1 MKKNYIVLSILLIA
15 ALFSIQAQTNQAFK
29 FLGESNGKIQIEFNL
44 PAYYTESVSTSA
56 GLATKIHAEK
66 SGYELTLG
74 EPDLPYFTT
83 SVIVDDIKNTT
94 ATAHIVDFEMLSNQ
108 VIVPSKGNI
117 IRTENPA
124 NILYSFGANYEVNTF
139 LPKNQVS
146 LSSPYIFRDFRG
158 QTIRFNPFQYNPIT
172 HELKVVKK
180 ALIEIKTT
188 QENSQIN
195 PFYRISESKISREF
209 LPLYNHHFL
218 NVGTKSYIPIA
229 ETGDLLIIC
238 HDAFMPAMQPFVDWK
253 IRKGINTRMVGIST
267 IGNTTSSIQNYVTNQ
282 YVTNNVGYIIFVG
295 DIAQIASPTYA
306 GGKSD
311 PTYGMISG
319 NDSYPE
325 VIMGRIS
332 AESVADVNT
341 QVTRILN
348 YEITPTITDL
358 YSKFIGIASQEGP
371 GDDNELDYEHVR
383 NIKNKL
389 RNYHYTA
396 DLEFYEGSQGGND
409 AEGYPTATEVRNG
422 INPGTGLI
430 MYTGHGSSTSWGTS
444 GFDNGNINS
453 LTNQTCLPFIWSVAC
468 VNGEF
473 DSGTCFAER
482 WMRATNNGQ
491 PIGAVGNFSSSI
503 NQSWNPPM
511 RAQDEMVDILRD
523 NYANNRTKTFGG
535 ISINGC
541 LNMNDVYGSAGD
553 EMTRTWHIFGD
564 PTMVVRTQSPQILS
578 ATHNPT
584 IFIGATTLV
593 VNSPIE
599 GALVCISM
607 NNQILARTNIVN
619 GIANLNFLP
628 ITSVG
633 TVKVTLSAFNHTP
646 YLADVPVIAGS
657 DPFISMVNWIAK
669 EPNGET
675 INTIESG
682 QTVDLNLTL
691 NNIGN
696 QNTNNVV
703 ATLNSPSLNIVVN
716 NGTCNV
722 GSVNMSQQVSLDC
735 FNITIV
741 DGAVD
746 QTVVNLTVTITDDEG
761 NTWTAILPITINAPK
776 LSIPNYWLSDANG
789 NNNGRLDI
797 GETATLYFWQ
807 KNIGHASAIVGNG
820 FLTSSGTQIT
830 QIAGG
835 NLNYVAL
842 LIGDSALTSVQI
854 TPSANAINGSW
865 NAMQY
870 TTAAG
875 LYTALQPFML
885 KIGGII
891 DLAESTE
898 FEYATSYSDTPWS
911 IDNQIKYQG
920 NSSYKSGTI
929 TDSQFSVMDI
939 DFTSTADDSISFFL
953 KTSTELDWDFLH
965 FYIDNQEMARWSG
978 EQNWS
983 RVSFFIPAGL
993 HNVKWEYAKDEVV
1006 SAGDDAVWIDYVD
1019 FPATSEF
1026 NTVGVEEIKNQTFLV
1041 YPNPAKD
1048 VLFVDLKGN
1057 ETINSIKLFNSVG
1070 QLVSVHSAIVSK
1082 TITELNIQL
1091 LSNGIYYLQLNTN
1104 NGLKMAKVIIA
1115 Q

>member
-1 MKKNYIVLSILLIA
+1 MNKKLFFIPFFLVLYSISS
-15 ALFSIQAQTNQAFK
+15 FAQSNETFK
-29 FLGESNGKIQIEFNL
+29 FLGEANGKVQIEFNL
-44 PAYYTESVSTSA
+44 PEYYTESVSTPQ
-56 GLATKIHAEK
+56 GLATKMHAEK
-66 SGYELTLG
+66 CGYELTLG

-83 SVIVDDIKNTT
+83 SVIVDDLKNTT
-94 ATAHIVDFEMLSNQ
+94 VFSQELDSEILTNQ
-108 VIVPSKGNI
+108 LIAPSKGNI

-124 NILYSFGANYEVNTF
+124 NISYSFGANYLLNLF
-139 LPKNQVS
+139 LPKKQVT
-146 LSSPYIFRDFRG
+146 LSNPYIFRDFRG

-188 QENSQIN
+188 QENSTIN
-195 PFYRISESKISREF
+195 PFNRASNAKITREF

-238 HDAFMPAMQPFVDWK
+238 HDAFMPAMQPFVNWK
-253 IRKGINTRMVGIST
+253 IRKGIRTQMVGISA
-267 IGNTTSSIQNYVTNQ
+267 IGNTTSSIQNFITNQ
-282 YVTNNVGYIIFVG
+282 YTTNNVGYVILVG

-311 PTYGMISG
+311 PSYGMITG

-523 NYANNRTKTFGG
+523 NYANNKTKTFGG

-541 LNMNDVYGSAGD
+541 LNMNDVYGEAGD

-564 PTMVVRTQSPQILS
+564 PTLVVRTLSPQTLS
-578 ATHNPT
+578 ATHAST
-584 IFIGATTLV
+584 LFIGATTFP
-593 VNSPIE
+593 VNSSVE
-599 GALVCISM
+599 GALVCLSM
-607 NNQILARTNIVN
+607 NNQILAKAYIQN
-619 GIANLNFLP
+619 GIANLNFAP
-628 ITSVG
+628 IAAVG
-633 TVKVTLSAFNHTP
+633 TAQITISNFNYTP
-646 YLADVPVIAGS
+646 FLNNVPVIAGS
-657 DPFISMVNWIAK
+657 DPFIAVVNWIAK
-669 EPNGET
+669 EPNGT
-675 INTIESG
+675 TVNVIESG
-682 QTVDLNLTL
+682 QTVDLNISL

-703 ATLNSPSLNIVVN
+703 ATLSSPSLDVLVN
-716 NGTCNV
+716 SGTCNL
-722 GSVNMSQQVSLDC
+722 GSIDINEEVSLDC

-741 DGAVD
+741 DGAID
-746 QTVVNLTVTITDDEG
+746 QTVVNLLVTITDDNG
-761 NTWTAILPITINAPK
+761 HSWNHTLPILINAPK
-776 LSIPNYWLSDANG
+776 ISVTAYWLDDTNG

-807 KNIGHASAIVGNG
+807 KNIGHVVSAVGNG
-820 FLTSSGTQIT
+820 FLTSNETQIT
-830 QIAGG
+830 QLAGG
-835 NLNYVAL
+835 NPNYLNL
-842 LIGDSALTSVQI
+842 QMGDSALTSIQI
-854 TPSANAINGSW
+854 TPSSNAINGSW
-865 NAMQY
+865 NALQY
-870 TTAAG
+870 TSSAG
-875 LYTALQPFML
+875 LYSALKPFML
-885 KIGGII
+885 KIGGVI

-898 FEYATSYSDTPWS
+898 FEYATSYSDVPWM
-911 IDNQIKYQG
+911 IDNQTKYQG
-920 NSSYKSGTI
+920 SSSYKSGTI

-939 DFTSTADDSISFFL
+939 NFTSTSDDSIAFYL
-953 KTSTELDWDFLH
+953 KTSCELDWDFLH
-965 FYIDNQEMARWSG
+965 FYIDDVEMARWSG
-978 EQNWS
+978 EQNWM
-983 RVSFFIPAGL
+983 RVAFFIPAGL

-1006 SAGDDAVWIDYVD
+1006 SAGDDAVWIDYID
-1019 FPATSEF
+1019 YPASATF
-1026 NTVGVEEIKNQTFLV
+1026 TTVSLETVKEQNILV
-1041 YPNPAKD
+1041 YPNPTKD
-1048 VLFVDLKGN
+1048 IINVSVDRAEL
-1057 ETINSIKLFNSVG
+1057 INSIQLINALG
-1070 QLVSVHSAIVSK
+1070 QSMSFEMNKGV
-1082 TITELNIQL
+1082 NQIQL
-1091 LSNGIYYLQLNTN
+1091 QIQDLANGVYFLRMMEGSQLKT
-1104 NGLKMAKVIIA
+1104 AKVIISR
-1115 Q
+1115 